1 MSNSEI
7 DLDLTET
14 HFDFFCKV
22 GGTPQMLHAL
32 IAAQEDDVRRWSSC
46 PSFGPFIHK
55 LFIQPHDISRLGLIH
70 PIGCISIEKCGRSSC
85 LGAVEVPID
94 GAASI
99 TLHRPSDG
107 EPFPF
112 PIRYILAKFYEYG
125 QYELHKVRMAI
136 RFDNKT
142 IKYVDVQAF
151 PSENFPE
158 ARNKNQLQKFN
169 AADGLKYSY
178 LELLNGRGSVE
189 FNTETAFQ
197 EHLEVIGNRMRD
209 NGYNIKIHVPDE
221 VIASEVEKLERFA
234 SNSDCSSF
242 NLGAY
247 MDLYYFMPLIGGA
260 ALGTIKNG
268 EFAVFEFD
276 DTGDTEDVRLRRN
289 NQKAVGAPPRA
300 GD

>member
-1 MSNSEI
+1 
-7 DLDLTET
+7 
-14 HFDFFCKV
+14 
-22 GGTPQMLHAL
+22 
-32 IAAQEDDVRRWSSC
+32 
-46 PSFGPFIHK
+46 
-55 LFIQPHDISRLGLIH
+55 
-70 PIGCISIEKCGRSSC
+70 
-85 LGAVEVPID
+85 
-94 GAASI
+94 
-99 TLHRPSDG
+99 
-107 EPFPF
+107 
-112 PIRYILAKFYEYG
+112 
-125 QYELHKVRMAI
+125 MAI

-178 LELLNGRGSVE
+178 LELLNGRGSAE

-221 VIASEVEKLERFA
+221 VIASEVEKLERLA
-234 SNSDCSSF
+234 SNSDYGSF

-276 DTGDTEDVRLRRN
+276 DARDTGDVRLRRN